1 MAETYIL
8 AGDVGGTNTRLSL
21 CRLEGDTPVAER
33 TEWLPSAG
41 STLEARVAEF
51 LGKGPKVAL
60 QAAAL
65 AVPGPVLDGICHTTN
80 LPWVL
85 DEVALSKHIGT
96 KVSLLNDL
104 QAMAFGLLYVPDAQL
119 ETVHGSKP
127 PRHGPAGVIAA
138 GTGLGQAL
146 LAWDGARYHPCASE
160 GSHAEFGP
168 RNDLQVRLRAYV
180 VKREGRCS
188 AEHVCC
194 GPGIGRIY
202 DFLRQESGTPEPEA
216 VTAKLASGDRNAHIS
231 ELAASG
237 ADPIAAQAVD
247 LFVEILGSE
256 AGNLAL
262 RMVAT
267 GGIFIGGGI
276 APRLLPKLRA
286 PAFWEAFCDK
296 GSHRSLC
303 ERISVNVSMAT
314 DAGLLGASHFARLS

>member
-1 MAETYIL
+1 M
-8 AGDVGGTNTRLSL
+8 
-21 CRLEGDTPVAER
+21 
-33 TEWLPSAG
+33 
-41 STLEARVAEF
+41 
-51 LGKGPKVAL
+51 AL

-65 AVPGPVLDGICHTTN
+65 AVPGPVLDGVCHTTN

-85 DEVALSKHIGT
+85 DERQLSAAIGT
-96 KVSLLNDL
+96 RVRLLNDL
-104 QAMAFGLLYVPDAQL
+104 QAMAFGLLYVPDSEL

-146 LAWDGARYHPCASE
+146 LCWDGQRYHPCASE
-160 GSHAEFGP
+160 GGHAEFGP
-168 RNDLQVRLRAYV
+168 RTPLQVQLREYV

-188 AEHVCC
+188 AEHVCS

-202 DFLRQESGTPEPEA
+202 DFLRQASGTPEPEA
-216 VTAKLASGDRNAHIS
+216 VKAKLASGDRNAHIS
-231 ELAASG
+231 ELGASA
-237 ADPIAAQAVD
+237 ADPIAAQAID

-276 APRLLPKLRA
+276 APRLLAKLRTG
-286 PAFWEAFCDK
+286 AFWEAFCDK

-303 ERISVNVSMAT
+303 ERVPVNVSMAT
-314 DAGLLGASHFARLS
+314 DAGLLGASHFARMS